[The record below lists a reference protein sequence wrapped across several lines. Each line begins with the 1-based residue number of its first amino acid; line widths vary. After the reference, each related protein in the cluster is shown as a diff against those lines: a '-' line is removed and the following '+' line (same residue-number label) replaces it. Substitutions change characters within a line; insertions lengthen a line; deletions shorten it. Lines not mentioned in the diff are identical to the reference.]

1 MTITNEE
8 LKEKLKSIDEVS
20 LLEKLEIYSDDI
32 VDRFDDKIEEKWE
45 QLVLEFEDN
54 NGSE

>member
-32 VDRFDDKIEEKWE
+32 VDRFDDKIEDKWE

>member
-45 QLVLEFEDN
+45 QLILDFDEGDCIE
-54 NGSE
+54 

>member
-45 QLVLEFEDN
+45 QLILEFEDN
-54 NGSE
+54 NGTE